1 MKMTTDHEKIFASYK
16 TKEALP
22 SISIDCSKETLCNKC
37 NRRFLK
43 ETQINGLC
51 PECWEIVSTDYAKQ
65 KADTLKEIILS
76 HCEGAGTQELGFHI
90 DTLDDIVAGI
100 QEFYTEEEN

>member
-1 MKMTTDHEKIFASYK
+1 MTTDHEKIFASYK

-43 ETQINGLC
+43 ETQINGL
-51 PECWEIVSTDYAKQ
+51 
-65 KADTLKEIILS
+65 
-76 HCEGAGTQELGFHI
+76 
-90 DTLDDIVAGI
+90 
-100 QEFYTEEEN
+100 